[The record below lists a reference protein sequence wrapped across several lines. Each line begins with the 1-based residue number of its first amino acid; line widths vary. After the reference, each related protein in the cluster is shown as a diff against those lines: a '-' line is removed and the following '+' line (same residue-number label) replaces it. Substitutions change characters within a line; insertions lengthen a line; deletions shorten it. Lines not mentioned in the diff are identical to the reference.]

1 VDDQRLAAA
10 VRAIRLRR
18 RWTQHELAA
27 AARISQSTVSRVE
40 RGHLDSLPLATIRRV
55 TSALDVRVDLRVR
68 WRGGDLDRLLD
79 RDHAALGEAVV
90 AWLAESG
97 WEGRPEISFSRY
109 GERGSIDI
117 LARHAVT
124 GSLLVIEL
132 KTVLVD
138 LQDMIASVD
147 RKRRLATHVAES
159 LGWSERNVSSLVV
172 IADGRTNR
180 RRVAEHQH
188 LLHAAFPL
196 DGRGVRLWIRHPV
209 EPMRGLMIWP
219 LTHRWNARQR
229 VAGSN
234 ASVPPDPSVQPG

>member
-1 VDDQRLAAA
+1 MDDQRLAAA

-18 RWTQHELAA
+18 RWSQHDLAA
-27 AARISQSTVSRVE
+27 AARTSQSTVSRVE
-40 RGHLDSLPLATIRRV
+40 RGHLDGLPLGTIRRV
-55 TSALDVRVDLRVR
+55 TSALDARVDLRVR

-79 RDHAALGEAVV
+79 RAHAALGEEVV

-117 LARHAVT
+117 LARHPES

-132 KTVLVD
+132 KTALVD

-147 RKRRLATHVAES
+147 RKRRLATYVAES
-159 LGWSERNVSSLVV
+159 LGWRERSVSSLVV
-172 IADGRTNR
+172 LAEGRTNR

-188 LLHAAFPL
+188 LLRAAFPL
-196 DGRGVRLWIRHPV
+196 DSRGVRVWIRHPV
-209 EPMRGLMIWP
+209 EPMRGLMFWP
-219 LTHRWNARQR
+219 LTHQWTTRRGR
-229 VAGSN
+229 AGPRAPVS
-234 ASVPPDPSVQPG
+234 A